1 VDRVAVMAALNLA
14 IALLR
19 ERKSPAAAASAVRA
33 TPAGVDGGDARRRII
48 AMQSAIDQTMAGQE
62 KLL

>member
-1 VDRVAVMAALNLA
+1 
-14 IALLR
+14 LLR